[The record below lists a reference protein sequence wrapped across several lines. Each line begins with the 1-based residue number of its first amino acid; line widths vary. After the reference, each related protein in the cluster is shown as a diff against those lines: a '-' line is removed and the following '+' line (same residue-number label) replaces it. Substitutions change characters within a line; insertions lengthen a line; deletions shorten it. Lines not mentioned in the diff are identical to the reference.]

1 MSSPHPIQ
9 NLLYLH
15 ASTFSPDSQVIG
27 MTLYEGGKQKH
38 ISEKADEWP
47 YQTVL
52 EAVADGW
59 RIVSFPEM
67 SLLTTSDDEL
77 HGLGH
82 LFILERYT
90 GES

>member
-1 MSSPHPIQ
+1 MNSPRPIQ
-9 NLLYLH
+9 DLLYLH
-15 ASTFSPDSQVIG
+15 ATKFSPDSPLIA
-27 MTLYEGGKQKH
+27 MSLYEGGQQKPVP
-38 ISEKADEWP
+38 ENADEWP

-67 SLLTTSDDEL
+67 SFLTTNDEEL

-82 LFILERYT
+82 LFILERYA
-90 GES
+90 